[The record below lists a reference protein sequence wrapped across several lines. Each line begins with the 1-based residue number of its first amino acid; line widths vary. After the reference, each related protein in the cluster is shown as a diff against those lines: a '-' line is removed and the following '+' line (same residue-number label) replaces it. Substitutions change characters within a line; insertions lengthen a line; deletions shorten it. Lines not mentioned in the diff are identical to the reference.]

1 VLKKITVIAVDVRA
15 ASVCIAFFTVFASPD
30 LRGLVYENSKSI
42 SLHIDHAP
50 LFVGLEIPNLA
61 QVAVRNCLT
70 DVNQPFSI
78 HLIQS
83 LLMIGEISMLFT

>member
-1 VLKKITVIAVDVRA
+1 VIVVDVRA
-15 ASVCIAFFTVFASPD
+15 ESGCIDFFTVFASPD
-30 LRGLVYENSKSI
+30 LRSLAYENSKGI

-61 QVAVRNCLT
+61 QVAVCNCLT

-78 HLIQS
+78 HSIQS
-83 LLMIGEISMLFT
+83 LLWWLDFRTLLHEAVTIF